1 MKKSLKI
8 VYKHNV
14 DNIRYNTRMLLIFI
28 AFNVLITAVLVLVT
42 R

>member
-1 MKKSLKI
+1 MKKYLRI
-8 VYKHNV
+8 VNNPDV
-14 DNIRYNTRMLLIFI
+14 DNLHYNTCMLLIFI